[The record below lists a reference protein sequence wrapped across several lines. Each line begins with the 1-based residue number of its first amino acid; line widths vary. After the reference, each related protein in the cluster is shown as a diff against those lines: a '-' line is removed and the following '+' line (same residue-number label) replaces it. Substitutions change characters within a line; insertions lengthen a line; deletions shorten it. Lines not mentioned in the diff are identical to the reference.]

1 MEEGI
6 FEGLKVLDCASFIAA
21 PAAATVLSDFGAEVI
36 KIEPPGSGDPYRNLP
51 NLPGY
56 PRSQHNFAWLLE
68 SRNKRSLALDLTKP
82 EGQAVLHRLVAEADV
97 FITNFPPAVRG
108 RLGMTYAELA
118 PLNERLIYASFTG
131 YGEKGEEANKPGF
144 DSNAYWARSGLM
156 DLVRADTDTTPARS
170 VAGMGDH
177 PCAMALYG
185 AIVTALYKRERTGK
199 GSHVSSNLMANGIWA
214 NGVLAQAKL
223 CGAKFGERRPRERA
237 LNAVTNHY
245 KCRDGRWIILSLLN
259 EERQWPALARCLG
272 REDFITDARFAT
284 KPDRHARSLELIRI
298 FDEIFATRDLAEWRK
313 MLDGNGLVFG
323 VVGILDDIPDD
334 RQMIDNDV
342 LVPFEDDTMLTVN
355 SPIWVDGSHEGHAA
369 ASARTSASTATR
381 CCARPAMTRPRS
393 RSCERRARW
402 REARLAHVRGAA
414 CDRLD
419 HAASLPTVET
429 DSRKM
434 RQLLRHEATASD
446 CGSAPSRRRQGR

>member
-1 MEEGI
+1 MTAKKVPLHIAPNIGQMHSNPASTTVSMTRNKTSINQGSDGTMEKGI

-21 PAAATVLSDFGAEVI
+21 PAAATVLSDFGADVI
-36 KIEPPGSGDPYRNLP
+36 KIEPPGLGDPYRNLP

-56 PRSQHNFAWLLE
+56 PISPHNFAWMLE
-68 SRNKRSLALDLTKP
+68 SRNKKSLALDLSKP

-108 RLGMTYAELA
+108 RLGVTYAELA

-156 DLVRADTDTTPARS
+156 DLVRADLDTTPARS

-214 NGVLAQAKL
+214 SGVLAQAKL
-223 CGAKFGERRPRERA
+223 CGAEFQERRPRERA

-245 KCRDGRWIILSLLN
+245 QCRDGRWLILSLLN
-259 EERQWPALARCLG
+259 EEKQWPALARCLG
-272 REDFITDARFAT
+272 REDLIDDPRFAT
-284 KPDRHARSLELIRI
+284 KPGRHARSVELIRI
-298 FDEIFATRDLAEWRK
+298 FDEVFATKDLAEWRRI
-313 MLDGNGLVFG
+313 LDGKGFVFG
-323 VVGILDDIPDD
+323 IVGILDDIPTD
-334 RQMIDNDV
+334 RQMLDNDV
-342 LVPFEDDTMLTVN
+342 LVPLEGGMLTIN
-355 SPIWVDGSHEGHAA
+355 SPIWVDGSAKVKPRQAPGVGEHSDEILRAA
-369 ASARTSASTATR
+369 GYDEASIGKL
-381 CCARPAMTRPRS
+381 
-393 RSCERRARW
+393 RA
-402 REARLAHVRGAA
+402 AGAVA
-414 CDRLD
+414 
-419 HAASLPTVET
+419 
-429 DSRKM
+429 
-434 RQLLRHEATASD
+434 
-446 CGSAPSRRRQGR
+446 